1 MDVFG
6 KKFQNELEQMKKDV
20 AKWQN
25 SPNETFISPPLA
37 PDEGLQMK
45 KGVES
50 IPLLEEQLGTTSMD
64 VGTATPKERKSS

>member
-25 SPNETFISPPLA
+25 SPNGAFLSPPLA

-64 VGTATPKERKSS
+64 VGAATPKERKSS